1 MVQMSIQ
8 RAATISPPCSL
19 SLPFDCVSGTSRR
32 FASCRSQYSC
42 FAYSERLSPN
52 VLKTNSVVDPS
63 EPKILDASSSASR
76 TGQYSATTHLSGTI
90 GVMGISASSSLRFLQ
105 KLVHWST
112 RDGEEAPP
120 FLVCNDPLL
129 KKELMSSQN
138 SQRPSDCNTALGKL
152 RLRRLLLEKSGVC
165 CIAMP
170 CNTLHAY
177 HDEISQGCSVPSLHI
192 GDCVVKELKSA
203 NLKPVEYGSNV
214 CVGILCTDNTLN
226 AKCYLNK
233 LESQGF
239 EVLLPDK
246 ASLEHTV
253 LPAIGAFRRGDMEG
267 ARNLLRISLQVMFV
281 RAVNTIILASDD
293 FVGILPDDD
302 PLLKKCI
309 DPMDALVRE
318 TIMCARTDRL
328 RP

>member
-8 RAATISPPCSL
+8 RPT
-19 SLPFDCVSGTSRR
+19 VSSIPLNRR
-32 FASCRSQYSC
+32 FWMR
-42 FAYSERLSPN
+42 
-52 VLKTNSVVDPS
+52 V
-63 EPKILDASSSASR
+63 
-76 TGQYSATTHLSGTI
+76 
-90 GVMGISASSSLRFLQ
+90 
-105 KLVHWST
+105 
-112 RDGEEAPP
+112 
-120 FLVCNDPLL
+120 
-129 KKELMSSQN
+129 
-138 SQRPSDCNTALGKL
+138 
-152 RLRRLLLEKSGVC
+152 LLLQELDNIVQLL
-165 CIAMP
+165 I
-170 CNTLHAY
+170 Y
-177 HDEISQGCSVPSLHI
+177 Q
-192 GDCVVKELKSA
+192 ELKSA

-318 TIMCARTDRL
+318 TIISCNRDDASILTWESQSEWACSLVFQENLVIGVEEEGEGLECSVHRNQGQKERKHRGQCNTNWAFLSLFFRY
-328 RP
+328 RYRSYK

>member
-233 LESQGF
+233 LESQ
-239 EVLLPDK
+239 VRHLLFGHQSSFLQQHIYFFFLNK
-246 ASLEHTV
+246 
-253 LPAIGAFRRGDMEG
+253 
-267 ARNLLRISLQVMFV
+267 LLYI
-281 RAVNTIILASDD
+281 
-293 FVGILPDDD
+293 
-302 PLLKKCI
+302 
-309 DPMDALVRE
+309 
-318 TIMCARTDRL
+318 
-328 RP
+328 